1 MVLVKRFNVK
11 HKKTLLVILTIVFAS
26 CGGGGSPVAVVN
38 NATQAVTNLTSG
50 FLLMAA
56 IY

>member
-1 MVLVKRFNVK
+1 MLVKRFNVK